1 MLIGMKNLKEYEG
14 KEVQVIDFI
23 LDIDGANNLINFAF
37 NQDDGIAVIETIQTD
52 KKNTVIV
59 FNFNEIN
66 KEVIKINAVFETEK
80 RH

>member
-23 LDIDGANNLINFAF
+23 LDIDSANNLINFAF